1 MTVLYE
7 DNHIIAV
14 NKTCNEI
21 VQGDK
26 TGDTPLSETVKAYIK
41 EKYNKPGEVFLGVP
55 HRLDR
60 PTSGVVLFAR
70 TSKALTR
77 LNEMF
82 KSHEQIQKTYWAIV
96 QGAPKVPE
104 ARLENWLVRNEQQN
118 KSYVTTPPQR
128 SSTTVHRTL
137 DRAELFTPQGRDKD
151 AKFAVLTYKT
161 LVRGDNYT
169 LLEINLETGRHHQIR
184 CQLAAI
190 GCPVKGDLKYGAK
203 RSNPDGGICLHARQ
217 IEFVH
222 PVSKQNICITAPVPD
237 DALWRALT
245 TQIS

>member
-1 MTVLYE
+1 MTILYE

-41 EKYNKPGEVFLGVP
+41 EKYNKPGEVFLGVT

-82 KSHEQIQKTYWAIV
+82 KEKSKVESQMSKAITKTYWAIV

-104 ARLENWLVRNEQQN
+104 ARLENYLTRNEQLN
-118 KSYVTTPPQR
+118 KS
-128 SSTTVHRTL
+128 
-137 DRAELFTPQGRDKD
+137 FI
-151 AKFAVLTYKT
+151 AKPNAKEAKLAILTYKT
-161 LVRGDNYT
+161 LVKGENYT

-203 RSNPDGGICLHARQ
+203 RSNPDGGISLHARQ
-217 IEFVH
+217 IEFIH
-222 PVSKQNICITAPVPD
+222 PVKKEPICITAPVPND
-237 DALWRALT
+237 SLWQQFAASV
-245 TQIS
+245 Q

>member
-26 TGDTPLSETVKAYIK
+26 TGDTPLSEIVKAYIK
-41 EKYNKPGEVFLGVP
+41 DKYNKPGEVFLGVT

-82 KSHEQIQKTYWAIV
+82 KSHEQIKKTYWAIV
-96 QGAPKVPE
+96 QGCPKQPE
-104 ARLENWLVRNEQQN
+104 ARLENWLIRNEAQN
-118 KSYVTTPPQR
+118 KSYI
-128 SSTTVHRTL
+128 
-137 DRAELFTPQGRDKD
+137 
-151 AKFAVLTYKT
+151 AKPHANNAKQAILEYKT
-161 LVRGDNYT
+161 LVRGENYT
-169 LLEINLETGRHHQIR
+169 LLEVNLETGRHHQIR

-203 RSNPDGGICLHARQ
+203 RSNPDGGICLHARK
-217 IEFVH
+217 IEFIH
-222 PVSKQNICITAPVPD
+222 PVSKIQLCITAPVPND
-237 DALWRALT
+237 SLWQQLSASV
-245 TQIS
+245 Q

>member
-26 TGDTPLSETVKAYIK
+26 TGDVPLSETVKSYIK
-41 EKYNKPGEVFLGVP
+41 EKYNKPGEVFLGVT

-77 LNEMF
+77 LNDMF
-82 KSHEQIQKTYWAIV
+82 KSHEQIRKTYWAIV
-96 QGAPKVPE
+96 QGKPKMAE
-104 ARLENWLVRNEQQN
+104 ARLENYLIRNEKQN
-118 KSYVTTPPQR
+118 KSYI
-128 SSTTVHRTL
+128 
-137 DRAELFTPQGRDKD
+137 AKQGAKD
-151 AKFAVLTYKT
+151 AKLAILSYKT
-161 LVRGDNYT
+161 LTVGEHYS

-217 IEFVH
+217 IAFEH
-222 PVSKQNICITAPVPD
+222 PVSHEEIVITAPIPED
-237 DALWRALT
+237 NIWQQLAPKL
-245 TQIS
+245 

>member
-41 EKYNKPGEVFLGVP
+41 EKYNKPGEVFLGVT

-82 KSHEQIQKTYWAIV
+82 KSHEQIRKTYWAIV
-96 QGAPKVPE
+96 QGTPKVPE
-104 ARLENWLVRNEQQN
+104 ARLENYLIRNEAQN
-118 KSYVTTPPQR
+118 KSYISTPPKP
-128 SSTTVHRTL
+128 S
-137 DRAELFTPQGRDKD
+137 PQGRDKD
-151 AKFAVLTYKT
+151 AKLAVLTYKT
-161 LVRGDNYT
+161 LVKGDHYT
-169 LLEINLETGRHHQIR
+169 LLEVNLETGRHHQIR
-184 CQLAAI
+184 CQLSAI
-190 GCPVKGDLKYGAK
+190 GCPIKGDLKYGAK

-217 IEFVH
+217 IEFIH
-222 PVSKQNICITAPVPD
+222 PVSKQNICITAPVPND
-237 DALWRALT
+237 SLWQQFAALVH
-245 TQIS
+245 

>member
-1 MTVLYE
+1 MTILYE

-41 EKYNKPGEVFLGVP
+41 EKYNKPGEVFLGVT

-82 KSHEQIQKTYWAIV
+82 KSHEQIKKTYWAIV
-96 QGAPKVPE
+96 QGAPKMPE
-104 ARLENWLVRNEQQN
+104 ARLENWLIRNEKQN
-118 KSYVTTPPQR
+118 KSYIAKPG
-128 SSTTVHRTL
+128 
-137 DRAELFTPQGRDKD
+137 AKD
-151 AKFAVLTYKT
+151 AKLAVLTYKT

-222 PVSKQNICITAPVPD
+222 PVSKEEICITAPVPD

-245 TQIS
+245 TKLS

>member
-7 DNHIIAV
+7 DNHIIAA

-26 TGDTPLSETVKAYIK
+26 TGDTPLSEIVKVYIK

-96 QGAPKVPE
+96 QGTPTQSE
-104 ARLENWLVRNEQQN
+104 ARLENYLVRNEAQN
-118 KSYVTTPPQR
+118 KSYIAKTG
-128 SSTTVHRTL
+128 
-137 DRAELFTPQGRDKD
+137 AKD
-151 AKFAVLTYKT
+151 AKLAILSYRT
-161 LVRGDNYT
+161 LAKGEHYS

-190 GCPVKGDLKYGAK
+190 GHPIKGDLKYGAK

-217 IEFVH
+217 IAFIH
-222 PVSKQNICITAPVPD
+222 PVSKQPLCITAPIPED
-237 DALWRALT
+237 SLWQQLT
-245 TQIS
+245 KTLTL

>member
-1 MTVLYE
+1 MQVLYE

-14 NKTCNEI
+14 SKTCHEI

-41 EKYNKPGEVFLGVP
+41 EKYQKPGEVFLGVT

-60 PTSGVVLFAR
+60 PTTGIVLFAR

-77 LNEMF
+77 LNAMF
-82 KSHEQIQKTYWAIV
+82 QSHEQIRKTYWAIV
-96 QGAPKVPE
+96 STDKGHQLMEQGEV
-104 ARLENWLVRNEQQN
+104 RLENYLWRNEKQN
-118 KSYVTTPPQR
+118 KSFIVKPGT
-128 SSTTVHRTL
+128 
-137 DRAELFTPQGRDKD
+137 KD
-151 AKFAVLTYKT
+151 AKRAVLTYKAIAHSD
-161 LVRGDNYT
+161 RYT

-190 GCPVKGDLKYGAK
+190 GCPIKGDLKYGAK
-203 RSNPDGGICLHARQ
+203 RSNPDGGISLHARK

-222 PVSKQNICITAPVPD
+222 PVSKQDIQITAPVPED
-237 DALWRALT
+237 KLWKALEEL
-245 TQIS
+245 